1 MKVMICYDGSPEAGR
16 ALDLAMDQAKAFSA
30 ETLIVTA
37 LEGDPKEQL
46 EQLGESEKVLENAV
60 KQLSDAGLQSET
72 KMLPANALSVGENLV
87 YLAKDEAVD
96 LIIIGVRRKSK
107 VGKLLFGSTVQNVI
121 LTSHCPVITVK

>member
-16 ALDLAMDQAKAFSA
+16 ALDLARDQAKAFNA

-46 EQLGESEKVLENAV
+46 DQLGEGEKVLENAE
-60 KQLSDAGLQSET
+60 KLLLQAGLQSET

-87 YLAKDEAVD
+87 HLAKNEAVD
-96 LIIIGVRRKSK
+96 LIVIGVRRKSK
-107 VGKLLFGSTVQNVI
+107 VGKLLFGSTVQSVI
-121 LTSHCPVITVK
+121 LTAHCPVITVK